1 MLYLGEADVGELLAS
16 TDAIDTVEA
25 SFERRAR
32 GVVESGLVQHLP
44 LPDGR
49 FALSGCV
56 DRELGYA
63 GMRSEVDA
71 SGGAGS
77 VLLLYS
83 LSSERF
89 EAILAGSR
97 LGGLCAGAVSAVAA
111 RYLAPERAQSLGV
124 IGCGWLAA
132 SHVACLRAAIPTLE
146 RVVVHCRDAR
156 RLGRFCAELDCRAA
170 DSGQEAARQD
180 VVVTATRSPDP
191 VLRGEWLDRGSLVC
205 AAGATDLARR
215 ELDNAVLARASFV
228 CCDSRVQSEASA
240 GDLVEPIAQ
249 GVLDWLEVYELQ
261 EVIVGTVHG
270 RTLPEDVVVFK
281 STGTAASELAL
292 GVRVFERARGG
303 GVGLQL

>member
-1 MLYLGEADVGELLAS
+1 MLYLSEADVGGLLAS

-32 GVVESGLVQHLP
+32 GVVESGLAERLP
-44 LPDGR
+44 LPHGR
-49 FALSGCV
+49 FALSACV

-63 GMRSEVDA
+63 GMRGEADA
-71 SGGAGS
+71 SGSAGS

-89 EAILAGSR
+89 EAVLAGPR

-132 SHVACLRAAIPTLE
+132 SHVACLRAALPSLE
-146 RVVVHCRDAR
+146 QVVAYCRDVR
-156 RLGRFCAELDCRAA
+156 RLARFCAELDCRAA
-170 DSGQEAARQD
+170 ESGQEAARQH

-191 VLRGEWLDRGSLVC
+191 VLRGEWLDDGSLVC
-205 AAGATDLARR
+205 AVGATELARR
-215 ELDNAVLARASFV
+215 ELDNAVLERASFV
-228 CCDSRVQSEASA
+228 CCDSRVQSEESA

-261 EVIVGTVHG
+261 DVIVGTVQG
-270 RTLPEDVVVFK
+270 RASPEDVVLFK
-281 STGTAASELAL
+281 STGTAAAELAV
-292 GVRVFERARGG
+292 GVRVLERARSA
-303 GVGLQL
+303 GVGQQL